1 MNAIAPKR
9 IRAQAAA
16 WVTDLHGPKRD
27 ATLESR
33 VRRWVAADPRHAAA
47 FELATDAWE
56 RSAQPAGSPSPPI
69 HLDQLPRRSRLPL
82 YAAAAAVCAILLVTL
97 YFFEDAS
104 LRTAPGEQRTVALS
118 DGTEVTLSANTRLRI
133 HYDRNTRFVAL
144 ERGEA
149 LFQVMHHEPRPFV
162 VGIDAH
168 KVIAIGTTFDVR
180 REDGASAAFT
190 VTLVDGRVAVER
202 NEAPNTLPP
211 TSGSGVTVLD
221 VGERLHRAEG
231 SADRL
236 DRPSLE
242 RVTAWQ
248 KGELIFDDVSLQEA
262 VREFNRYGAARITLV
277 DSASAQYRVGG
288 VFRIGD
294 PGSFALAMT
303 NAYPLRMSRRGQDI
317 VLEPK

>member
-1 MNAIAPKR
+1 MSKR
-9 IRAQAAA
+9 IRAQAAL

-27 ATLESR
+27 AALEAR
-33 VRRWVAADPRHAAA
+33 VQRWIAADPRHSAA

-56 RSAQPAGSPSPPI
+56 RSALPAGAPLSQIDWEPV
-69 HLDQLPRRSRLPL
+69 PRRPRLPL
-82 YAAAAAVCAILLVTL
+82 YAAAGAVCGILLVTL
-97 YFFEDAS
+97 YFFKDTS
-104 LRTAPGEQRTVALS
+104 LRTEPGEQRTVALS
-118 DGTEVTLSANTRLRI
+118 DGTEVTLSANTRLTI
-133 HYDRNTRFVAL
+133 HYDKDTRFVAL

-168 KVIAIGTTFDVR
+168 KVIALGTTFDVR
-180 REDGASAAFT
+180 REDGAAAAFT
-190 VTLVDGRVAVER
+190 VTLVEGRVAVER
-202 NEAPNTLPP
+202 NDAPNTLPS

-221 VGERLHRAEG
+221 AGERLHRAEG
-231 SADRL
+231 STDRL

-248 KGELIFDDVSLQEA
+248 KGELIFDDVSLREA
-262 VREFNRYGAARITLV
+262 VTEFNRYGAAQITV
-277 DSASAQYRVGG
+277 ADSVAAQYRVGG

-294 PGSFALAMT
+294 PSSFALAMT
-303 NAYPLRMSRRGQDI
+303 NSYPLRMSRRGQDI